1 MNNIPIS
8 NKIPEVDIAIKAAQE
23 AGNAILEIYQKD
35 YKTFTKTDDSPVTD
49 ADLKSNK
56 IINKIPELDIAIKAA
71 QEASNT
77 ILEIYQKGYNTFTK
91 TDDSPVTDADLKS
104 NKIIKEI
111 LSITKHSI
119 LSEEDI
125 DDQNRL
131 SKDTIWIIDPLDGT
145 SDFIDKTGE
154 FTVMIALVQ
163 NKKPILGVISW
174 PTEKTLFVAQK
185 NCGAF
190 RYSNDKWDKISVT
203 KIDEMSKCR
212 TVGSRHH
219 LSDKEKEFIEKIGI
233 EDFTSI
239 GSSLKVGK
247 ISSGQ
252 AEAYIT
258 TTNKMKEWDT
268 AASYCIILEAGGKM
282 TDMLGNDLKY
292 NNKNVHHQNGILVTN
307 GLIHEKILQEFKKLE

>member
-1 MNNIPIS
+1 LNNIPI
-8 NKIPEVDIAIKAAQE
+8 PD
-23 AGNAILEIYQKD
+23 
-35 YKTFTKTDDSPVTD
+35 
-49 ADLKSNK
+49 
-56 IINKIPELDIAIKAA
+56 KIPELDIAIKAA
-71 QEASNT
+71 QEASNV
-77 ILEIYQKGYNTFTK
+77 ILEIYQKDYNTFTK
-91 TDDSPVTDADLKS
+91 TDNSPVTDADLKS
-104 NKIIKEI
+104 NKVINEI
-111 LSITKHSI
+111 LSNTKYSI

-125 DDQNRL
+125 DDQSRL
-131 SKDTIWIIDPLDGT
+131 LKDMIWIVDPLDGT

-154 FTVMIALVQ
+154 FTVMIALIQ
-163 NKKPILGVISW
+163 NKKPILGVIAW
-174 PTEKTLFVAQK
+174 PTEKILFVAQK

-190 RYSNDKWDKISVT
+190 RYSDNKWDKISVT
-203 KIDEMSKCR
+203 KIDELPKCR

-219 LSDKEKEFIEKIGI
+219 LSEKEKGFIKKIGI

-268 AASYCIILEAGGKM
+268 AASYCIVSEAGGKM
-282 TDMLGNDLKY
+282 TDMLGNDLTY

-307 GLIHEKILQEFKKLE
+307 GLIHDKIVEEFKKLK

>member
-1 MNNIPIS
+1 MNNIPI
-8 NKIPEVDIAIKAAQE
+8 
-23 AGNAILEIYQKD
+23 
-35 YKTFTKTDDSPVTD
+35 F
-49 ADLKSNK
+49 
-56 IINKIPELDIAIKAA
+56 NKIPELDIAIKAA

-77 ILEIYQKGYNTFTK
+77 ILDIYKKDYNTFTK
-91 TDDSPVTDADLKS
+91 SDNSPVTDADLKS
-104 NKIIKEI
+104 NRVINEI
-111 LSITKHSI
+111 LSSTKYSI

-125 DDQNRL
+125 DDKDRL
-131 SKDTIWIIDPLDGT
+131 SNDMIWIIDPLDGT

-154 FTVMIALVQ
+154 FTVMIALVENQ
-163 NKKPILGVISW
+163 KPILGVIAW

-203 KIDEMSKCR
+203 KINELSECR

-219 LSDKEKEFIEKIGI
+219 LSEKEKKFIKKIGI
-233 EDFTSI
+233 KDFTSV

-247 ISSGQ
+247 ISSGE

-268 AASYCIILEAGGKM
+268 AASYCIISEAGGKM
-282 TDMLGNDLKY
+282 TDTTGNELTY
-292 NNKNVHHQNGILVTN
+292 NNKDVFHQNGILVTN
-307 GLIHEKILQEFKKLE
+307 GLVHDKIIKEFKKLE